1 MEGFLG
7 EYVPSAVRHCASS
20 TATAAAFPTATRTG
34 ARPRPSQPDF
44 LYVPKPGRQTRH
56 YRTAHAH
63 TTQDLSPATTTTTT
77 TTTDSCAISQIKRRA
92 GNTFACSKLI
102 RYIVWRRV
110 SKHGRT
116 DEARKNVATA
126 TTATTGG
133 AVYDIRACMYYVNK
147 RMIL

>member
-63 TTQDLSPATTTTTT
+63 TTTQDLSPTMTTTTTT
-77 TTTDSCAISQIKRRA
+77 TTTDSCAISPIKRHA

-110 SKHGRT
+110 SKHGERMRR
-116 DEARKNVATA
+116 EKMSPPPPRPPPAARCTIYARVK
-126 TTATTGG
+126 
-133 AVYDIRACMYYVNK
+133 K
-147 RMIL
+147 RIIL